1 MHPDLP
7 RIRELQ
13 ELDNRIAELD
23 DEISR
28 LPKYVA
34 QIESQLESHKKALQ
48 ADKDVLDENRKSHRQ
63 LETQISHFQQKMSHL
78 RVQTGEVKTNTQFRA
93 FQHEIEFLEGE
104 VRKIEDRILDKMVEA
119 ESLEKNVKKAE
130 AALGEESKK
139 VATEVGKVTAQVA
152 ADKSEADAKRSHRKE
167 LTEVISPKVLRK
179 YDHTRKTRGGIAVAP
194 ADAEYCMA
202 CHVALRPQFSHIL
215 RKSEE
220 IVICESCS
228 RILYYQP
235 ADSVDAE
242 DPYGES
248 AAVSS

>member
-7 RIRELQ
+7 LIRELQ
-13 ELDNRIAELD
+13 ELDNRITELD

-34 QIESQLESHKKALQ
+34 QIEGQLESHKKALQ
-48 ADKDVLDENRKSHRQ
+48 ADKDALDENRKSHKQ
-63 LETQISHFQQKMSHL
+63 LETQISDFKQKMSHL
-78 RVQTGEVKTNTQFRA
+78 RVQMGEAKTNTQYHA

-104 VRKIEDRILDKMVEA
+104 VRKVEDRILAKMVEA

-130 AALGEESKK
+130 AAFGEESKK
-139 VATEVGKVTAQVA
+139 VVAEVEKVKVRVA
-152 ADKSEADAKRSHRKE
+152 ADEKEADTSRSHRKE
-167 LTEVISPKVLRK
+167 LTDAISPKILRK

-220 IVICESCS
+220 IVVCESCS
-228 RILYYQP
+228 RILYYEP
-235 ADSVDAE
+235 ADSTDAE

-248 AAVSS
+248 AAVNS